1 MADLNF
7 TVDVRTIQAQANL
20 KKVADQAKSTA
31 DSFRGLNTAIA
42 GIAITGFIGSALRMA
57 DTIQDVGKASGLGT
71 QFVKG
76 FADAV
81 VQSGGDFENAVTGI
95 GRFSQSISDALSGND
110 TILGK
115 FEQLGISLK
124 DLKTLSDQEILRKTI
139 EGLARMPEGA
149 TKTALA
155 MDLLSKKFAT
165 VDFKGLNNDLDSFID
180 KAGSSVSVI
189 DESARL
195 NDKLAGAVNNL
206 QLGLLKAI
214 EPLIT
219 FLGNLKAEQI
229 ERFVE
234 AVVKIGVALT
244 AIAASTKIFNIITA
258 GLGTVTLAVVAFKKG
273 LLDIAGTFPRIVSQ
287 WGYFQKALAAAS
299 GLFSKLYE
307 VGRFVLTFLEK
318 RVVFLA
324 LGFAR
329 LTPLLALITG
339 ALYVINEVIAMAFN
353 IDLIDKFTGAVG
365 RASKKLKGFFGGDTG
380 KKKAIEDAA
389 KAQEAADQ
397 KRIAATAALSAIQ
410 AKAWIAE
417 KTAQEEAAKL
427 RNAINDAY
435 IKEEQALGKQV
446 AGFQAA
452 NSEQVKALKTQI
464 EMTGLS
470 ERQQAVRSAEIDLE
484 KRYGQEKDE
493 MLNKEIELNS
503 TIADAKRRIA
513 KEEEIA
519 KIYGRETNKEIIK
532 GLQQQVAVAEAQLPL
547 VKKGIRAVTEEYQ
560 KQVPVIKEVAA
571 TAYDAAVTQRE
582 AQILLR
588 GELDQQI
595 QQQNTIID
603 LQKQMA
609 QLTLTDIEKK
619 YSDIDAAARASAQAQ
634 IDYINTERALRK
646 EALLDEQE
654 KLKIY
659 DKALE
664 KTKKIKDAQKEL
676 YDESRKFSTGWTK
689 AMKDYVEAATNGA
702 KRAEAVFTTATR
714 NMEEAIVNFA
724 KTGKFE
730 WKSFVSSIVEELL
743 RQQVRE
749 LIAKTFGGMSAPASG
764 GGGGG
769 GGIMG
774 LIGSIFGGGF
784 ANGGI
789 IPTNGPVLVGE
800 RGPELL
806 MGAAGRNV
814 IPNNQLGGGTTVVYN
829 INAVD
834 AMSFKQMVARDP
846 SFIYAVSQQ
855 GAKSIP
861 STRR

>member
-7 TVDVRTIQAQANL
+7 TVDVRTLQAQANL

-57 DTIQDVGKASGLGT
+57 DTIQEVGKASGLGT

-95 GRFSQSISDALSGND
+95 ARFSQSISDALSGND

-115 FEQLGISLK
+115 FEQLGISLN

-165 VDFKGLNNDLDSFID
+165 VDFKGLNNDLDSFVS
-180 KAGSSVSVI
+180 KAGSSVSVL

-206 QLGLLKAI
+206 QVGLLKAI

-219 FLGNLKAEQI
+219 FLGNLKSEQI

-244 AIAASTKIFNIITA
+244 AIAGATKVFNIIAA
-258 GLGTVTLAVVAFKKG
+258 GFASVAGAALLFKKG
-273 LLDIAGTFPRIVSQ
+273 LGDIAGTIPRIVTQ
-287 WGYFQKALAAAS
+287 WGGFQKALALAS

-307 VGRFVLTFLEK
+307 VGKFVLIFLEK
-318 RVVFLA
+318 RVVALV

-329 LTPLLALITG
+329 LTPLLAIITG
-339 ALYVINEVIAMAFN
+339 ALYIINEAIALAFGV
-353 IDLIDKFTGAVG
+353 DLIDKFTGALG
-365 RASKKLKGFFGGDTG
+365 RSYDKLKEFFKGDTG
-380 KKKAIEDAA
+380 QKKVLEDAA

-397 KRIAATAALSAIQ
+397 KRIESTAKLAAIQ
-410 AKAWIAE
+410 AKAFIAE

-435 IKEEQALGKQV
+435 AKEEQAVSKQI
-446 AGFQAA
+446 AGFQDA
-452 NSEQVKALKTQI
+452 NAEQVKALKTQI
-464 EMTGLS
+464 EMTSLS
-470 ERQQAVRSAEIDLE
+470 EKQQAVRSAEIDLE
-484 KRYGQEKDE
+484 KRYGQETQD

-532 GLQQQVAVAEAQLPL
+532 GLQQQISVAEAQLPL

-560 KQVPVIKEVAA
+560 NQVPVIKDVAA
-571 TAYDAAVTQRE
+571 AAYDAAVTQRE
-582 AQILLR
+582 SQILLR
-588 GELDQQI
+588 GSLDQQI
-595 QQQNTIID
+595 AQQNTIID

-609 QLTLTDIEKK
+609 QLTMSDIEKK

-659 DKALE
+659 DQALE
-664 KTKKIKDAQKEL
+664 KTKKIKDAQKDL

-689 AMKDYVEAATNGA
+689 AMKDYVEAATDGA

-730 WKSFVSSIVEELL
+730 FKSFVSSIVEELL

-749 LIAKTFGGMSAPASG
+749 LIAKTFGGLSSPASG

-769 GGIMG
+769 GGLLGAIGG
-774 LIGSIFGGGF
+774 LLGF

-814 IPNNQLGGGTTVVYN
+814 IPNNQLGGQTTVVYN

>member
-1 MADLNF
+1 MADLNY
-7 TVDVRTIQAQANL
+7 TVEVRIQQAQANL
-20 KKVADQAKSTA
+20 KRVADQTKATA

-42 GIAITGFIGSALRMA
+42 GIAITSFIGSALRMA
-57 DTIQDVGKASGLGT
+57 DTIQEVGKASGLGT

-95 GRFSQSISDALSGND
+95 ARFSQSISDALSGND
-110 TILGK
+110 TILAK

-165 VDFKGLNNDLDSFID
+165 VDFKGLNNDLDSFVA
-180 KAGSSVSVI
+180 KAGSSVSVLE
-189 DESARL
+189 ESARL
-195 NDKLAGAVNNL
+195 QDQLTGAVNNL
-206 QLGLLKAI
+206 QVGLLKAI
-214 EPLIT
+214 EPLIS
-219 FLGNLKAEQI
+219 FLANLKPEQI

-234 AVVKIGVALT
+234 AVVKIGTALT
-244 AIAASTKIFNIITA
+244 AIAASTKVFNLIAAGFGSVATA
-258 GLGTVTLAVVAFKKG
+258 ALLFKKG
-273 LLDIAGTFPRIVSQ
+273 LGDIAGTIPRISYQ
-287 WGYFQKALAAAS
+287 FSRFLHHLGLAS

-307 VGRFVLTFLEK
+307 VGKFVLIFLEK
-318 RVVFLA
+318 RVVA
-324 LGFAR
+324 LLIGFSR
-329 LTPLLALITG
+329 MTPLLAIITG
-339 ALYVINEVIAMAFN
+339 ALYVLNEVIAMAFGV
-353 IDLIDKFTGAVG
+353 DLIDKFTGALG
-365 RASKKLKGFFGGDTG
+365 RAYDKLKSFFTGDTG
-380 KKKAIEDAA
+380 QKKAIEDAS
-389 KAQEAADQ
+389 KAQEAADK
-397 KRIAATAALSAIQ
+397 KREENTARLAAIQ

-427 RNAINDAY
+427 RNKVNDAY
-435 IKEEQALGKQV
+435 IKEEQALNKQV
-446 AGFQAA
+446 AAFQSANAA
-452 NSEQVKALKTQI
+452 QVQALKTQI
-464 EMTGLS
+464 EFTGLS
-470 ERQQAVRSAEIDLE
+470 DKQKAVREAELELE
-484 KRYGQEKDE
+484 KRYSQETED
-493 MLNKEIELNS
+493 MLNKQIELNS
-503 TIADAKRRIA
+503 TIADAKTRI
-513 KEEEIA
+513 KREEELA
-519 KIYGRETNKEIIK
+519 AIYGKEVNKEVVK
-532 GLQQQVAVAEAQLPL
+532 GLQEQIKVAESQLPL
-547 VKKGIRAVTEEYQ
+547 VKKKINEVTEEYQ

-571 TAYDAAVTQRE
+571 TAYDAAVSQRE
-582 AQILLR
+582 AQLLLR
-588 GELDQQI
+588 GSLDQQI
-595 QQQNTIID
+595 QQQNTILD

-609 QLTLTDIEKK
+609 QLTMTDIEKK
-619 YSDIDAAARASAQAQ
+619 YSDIDAAARASAKAQ

-646 EALLDEQE
+646 EELLDEQT
-654 KLKIY
+654 KLQIY
-659 DKALE
+659 EQALE
-664 KTKKIKDAQKEL
+664 KTKKIKDAQKDL

-702 KRAEAVFTTATR
+702 KRAEAVFTTATQ
-714 NMEEAIVNFA
+714 NMEEAIVQFA

-730 WKSFVSSIVEELL
+730 WRSFVSTIVEELL

-749 LIAKTFGGMSAPASG
+749 LIATTFGGIRAPASG

-769 GGIMG
+769 GGLFD
-774 LIGSIFGGGF
+774 LIGGFFKGF
-784 ANGGI
+784 ANGGV
-789 IPTNGPVLVGE
+789 IPTNGPVIVGE

-814 IPNNQLGGGTTVVYN
+814 IPNNQLGGTNVVYN

-834 AMSFKQMVARDP
+834 AMSFKQMIARDP

>member
-1 MADLNF
+1 
-7 TVDVRTIQAQANL
+7 
-20 KKVADQAKSTA
+20 
-31 DSFRGLNTAIA
+31 
-42 GIAITGFIGSALRMA
+42 MA

-165 VDFKGLNNDLDSFID
+165 VDFKGLNNDLDSFVA
-180 KAGSSVSVI
+180 KAGSSVSVLE
-189 DESARL
+189 ESARL

-214 EPLIT
+214 EPLIN
-219 FLGNLKAEQI
+219 FLGNLKPEQI

-244 AIAASTKIFNIITA
+244 TIAAASKVFSILGGIVTAVTGYFVLFKTGILGVSKTWTIFLSQIGYFRTAFQAAIGLFAKLGEIGTFIWTLLTKRLVFFLGNLLRMIPYVGAIITA
-258 GLGTVTLAVVAFKKG
+258 FWGLNEIIATVFGV
-273 LLDIAGTFPRIVSQ
+273 
-287 WGYFQKALAAAS
+287 
-299 GLFSKLYE
+299 
-307 VGRFVLTFLEK
+307 
-318 RVVFLA
+318 
-324 LGFAR
+324 
-329 LTPLLALITG
+329 
-339 ALYVINEVIAMAFN
+339 
-353 IDLIDKFTGAVG
+353 DLVDKFTGALG
-365 RASKKLKGFFGGDTG
+365 RAYDKLKGFFGGDTG
-380 KKKAIEDAA
+380 QKKAIEDTA
-389 KAQEAADQ
+389 KAQEAANK
-397 KRIAATAALSAIQ
+397 KREEATARLAAIQ

-435 IKEEQALGKQV
+435 AKEEQAVNKQI

-452 NSEQVKALKTQI
+452 NAEQVKALKTQI

-470 ERQQAVRSAEIDLE
+470 ERQQSVRSAEIDLE
-484 KRYGQEKDE
+484 KRYGQETQD

-503 TIADAKRRIA
+503 TIADAKSRIA

-547 VKKGIRAVTEEYQ
+547 VKKGIGAVTEEYQ
-560 KQVPVIKEVAA
+560 KQVPVIKDVAA
-571 TAYDAAVTQRE
+571 AAYDAAVTQRE

-595 QQQNTIID
+595 QQQNTILDI
-603 LQKQMA
+603 QKQMS

-619 YSDIDAAARASAQAQ
+619 YSDIDASARASAKAQ

-646 EALLDEQE
+646 EALLDEEE

-664 KTKKIKDAQKEL
+664 KTKAIKDAQKDL

-689 AMKDYVEAATNGA
+689 AMKDYVEAATDGA

-714 NMEEAIVNFA
+714 NMEEAIVSFA

-769 GGIMG
+769 GGLLGAIGG
-774 LIGSIFGGGF
+774 LLGF
-784 ANGGI
+784 ANGGL

-814 IPNNQLGGGTTVVYN
+814 IPNSQLSGGTTVVYN